1 MIYLNL
7 FQREGMFVVEC
18 DGAILNLIDNIN

>member
-7 FQREGMFVVEC
+7 FQREEMFVVEC
-18 DGAILNLIDNIN
+18 DGAILNLNDNIN